1 MSDGIF
7 SFSDSASAAPPALG
21 TPARAWSRACAWI
34 LQRRRR
40 QTLAGLDDWILREIG
55 VIRERD
61 LGADLATDAR
71 KAATRF
77 WPP

>member
-7 SFSDSASAAPPALG
+7 SFSDSRSATPPARG
-21 TPARAWSRACAWI
+21 TPARAWSRVRVWI
-34 LQRRRR
+34 LQRRRH
-40 QTLAGLDDWILREIG
+40 QTLAQLDDWILRDIG

-61 LGADLATDAR
+61 LGADLGTDAR
-71 KAATRF
+71 EAATRF